1 MERRSTGVFVLI
13 GTLIGLVIWAFSTGD
28 DPIDRVAHEVG
39 ADTIGA
45 GPGGLELARDDA
57 GRAAVELDRVDSV
70 PEGSVATTEP
80 RELQNLKGDYMRY
93 FLDVVL
99 DARDLETWNEAEF
112 LDWGVRFS
120 PSPATTAKALDYRL
134 RMMTATHLKR
144 LERVDA
150 ATRAEAER
158 IQAEFEA
165 ANDDLF
171 EETCAL
177 AEAYVRRVRTPESV
191 QVFEDEAAFVA
202 ADPPFEPSQW
212 GCTFAWRHEGRLAF
226 LLFDTASDPALR
238 ANVEMVDRLRAVRNA
253 DLMRVLYAGE
263 ELPQR

>member
-1 MERRSTGVFVLI
+1 MRRRATGILVLI
-13 GTLIGLVIWAFSTGD
+13 VALVGVVIWAVSTGAD
-28 DPIDRVAHEVG
+28 SIDRVSHEAGV
-39 ADTIGA
+39 DTMGSGA
-45 GPGGLELARDDA
+45 GDLELARDES
-57 GRAAVELDRVDSV
+57 GRAAVESDRVE
-70 PEGSVATTEP
+70 PEAKVTDTPTEP

-93 FLDVVL
+93 FLDVKL

-112 LDWGVRFS
+112 LDWGVLRSSS
-120 PSPATTAKALDYRL
+120 PKTTAKALDYRL

-171 EETCAL
+171 EVTCAL
-177 AEAYVRRVRTPESV
+177 AEEYVRRVRTPESV

-238 ANVEMVDRLRAVRNA
+238 AHVEMVDRLRAVRNA